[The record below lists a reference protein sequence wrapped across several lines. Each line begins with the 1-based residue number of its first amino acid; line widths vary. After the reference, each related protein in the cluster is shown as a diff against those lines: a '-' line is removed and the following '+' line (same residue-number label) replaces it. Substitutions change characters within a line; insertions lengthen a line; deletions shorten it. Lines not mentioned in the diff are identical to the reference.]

1 MLMILDRG
9 KTLEQMDQVFHSNTA
24 HEDNLAKLDIQK
36 VILSSSVAEPLSG
49 TANAEKINNKDTQQE
64 WVETV

>member
-9 KTLEQMDQVFHSNTA
+9 KTLEQMDQIFHSNTA
-24 HEDNLAKLDIQK
+24 HEDNLAKSDIQA
-36 VILSSSVAEPLSG
+36 VILNSPVAGPLSG
-49 TANAEKINNKDTQQE
+49 TASAEKINDKDTQQE